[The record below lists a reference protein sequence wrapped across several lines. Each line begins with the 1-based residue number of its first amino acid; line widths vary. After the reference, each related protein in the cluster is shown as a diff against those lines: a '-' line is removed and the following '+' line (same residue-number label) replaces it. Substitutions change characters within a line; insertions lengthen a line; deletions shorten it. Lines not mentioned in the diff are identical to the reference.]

1 MFAGKT
7 VSLYKDDKK
16 GETSTCDVESK
27 RKRKS
32 ATGNP
37 STGRCCIGEQLDD
50 ISFGCE
56 FDKYPYPELTFLFVI
71 YLWLGGNSI
80 YCAINNCCV

>member
-1 MFAGKT
+1 MR
-7 VSLYKDDKK
+7 
-16 GETSTCDVESK
+16 TSTCEVESK

-56 FDKYPYPELTFLFVI
+56 FGMNTLIPNSHLYLLFTCGLVATAFI
-71 YLWLGGNSI
+71 
-80 YCAINNCCV
+80 VQ